1 MTFGRTTLRCRTPFP
16 QERLSRRTGR
26 SRTGICW
33 RLQRRTAVF
42 WPHWIGESGRRRQRG
57 SNSFRD
63 NTEAAPDTLKFLRV
77 ALLQINPTAG
87 DIAGNSAL
95 IVAGIR
101 QARDLGVDL
110 VVTPELA
117 LMGYLPRDLLM
128 SRGFVRRSCEELG
141 RIAREVKDAPP
152 ALVGIA
158 TPNPAEMG
166 KPLFNS
172 AVLLQDGAVGPAFHK
187 TLLPTYDVFDE
198 DRYFEQAAEPG
209 VLELN
214 GWRLGISICEDVWND
229 RDFWQRRR
237 YHHDPIEDLT
247 RMGAQAIINL
257 SASPFTVGKQLLRER
272 MLSQMASKYRVPL
285 LISNQVGANDDLIF
299 DGRSAAFDEHGRLFA
314 RAAGFA
320 EDIVLVDLER
330 RSGTIATDDFT
341 PEAEI
346 WNALALGVRD
356 YARKTRFQKALL
368 GLSGGIDSALTAA
381 IAAEALGPD
390 NVLGV
395 MMPSVYSSEGSVTD
409 SEVLAR
415 NLGIRSLTLPI
426 SPIMSVYDESLV
438 EAFRGSEPDVTEE
451 NIQSRIR
458 GNLLMALSNK
468 FGALLLTT
476 GNKSE
481 MSVGY
486 CTLYGDM
493 NGGLAVIAD
502 LPKMMVYRVSQWR
515 NRRKPDIPETILTK
529 APSAELRPDQTD
541 QDSLPPYE
549 LLDRIL
555 ELHVEQSQSAEEIV
569 AQGFDEGTVRRVLRL
584 VRNAEFKR
592 KQAAPVLKV
601 TSRAF
606 GTGWRMPIA
615 RGE

>member
-1 MTFGRTTLRCRTPFP
+1 LR
-16 QERLSRRTGR
+16 
-26 SRTGICW
+26 I
-33 RLQRRTAVF
+33 
-42 WPHWIGESGRRRQRG
+42 
-57 SNSFRD
+57 
-63 NTEAAPDTLKFLRV
+63 

-87 DIAGNSAL
+87 DIDGNSSL
-95 IVAGIR
+95 IIGGAR
-101 QARDLGVDL
+101 TAQSQAADLA
-110 VVTPELA
+110 VTPELA

-128 SRGFVRRSCEELG
+128 SRGFVKRSGEALA
-141 RIAREVKDAPP
+141 RIAVELKNGP
-152 ALVGIA
+152 ALLVGVA
-158 TPNPAEMG
+158 TLNPNEIG
-166 KPLFNS
+166 RPLFNS
-172 AVLLQDGAVGPAFHK
+172 AVLLRNGEVGPAFHK

-198 DRYFEQAAEPG
+198 DRYFEPALEPQI
-209 VLELN
+209 LEFQ

-237 YHHDPIEDLT
+237 YHQDPMEILAQA
-247 RMGAQAIINL
+247 GAQAIVNL

-272 MLSQMASKYRVPL
+272 MLGHIARKHGLPL
-285 LISNQVGANDDLIF
+285 AYVNQVGGNDDLIF
-299 DGRSAAFDEHGRLFA
+299 DGRSGVWNAQGGLFA
-314 RAAGFA
+314 RAQGFRDDVVVADLARSAGTVA
-320 EDIVLVDLER
+320 
-330 RSGTIATDDFT
+330 GDDF
-341 PEAEI
+341 EAEAEV
-346 WNALALGVRD
+346 WNALVLGVRD
-356 YARKTRFQKALL
+356 YARKTGFAKVLL

-381 IAAEALGPD
+381 IGADALGPE

-395 MMPSVYSSEGSVTD
+395 MMPSRYSSRGSVDD
-409 SEVLAR
+409 SEELAR
-415 NLGIRSLTLPI
+415 NLGIRTLTLPI
-426 SPIMSVYDESLV
+426 AEIMRTYDALLAP
-438 EAFRGSEPDVTEE
+438 AFQGFRQDVTEE

-468 FGALLLTT
+468 YGSLLLTT

-502 LPKMMVYRVSQWR
+502 LPKMMVYRVSRWR
-515 NRRKPDIPETILTK
+515 NRRKPDIPEAILTK
-529 APSAELRPDQTD
+529 APSAELRPGQTD

-549 LLDRIL
+549 LLDQIL
-555 ELHVEQSQSAEEIV
+555 ELHVEQSKGAEEIV
-569 AQGFDEGTVRRVLRL
+569 GLGFDEATVRRVLRL
-584 VRNAEFKR
+584 VRTAEFKR